1 MGFDTHNSTKKLADL
16 LTYKTLFLGKMSLI
30 PWRLDDMIGI
40 ENPDFENA
48 QGQVVKKLFDL
59 SALSPEQRS
68 R

>member
-1 MGFDTHNSTKKLADL
+1 
-16 LTYKTLFLGKMSLI
+16 
-30 PWRLDDMIGI
+30 MIGI